1 MAEHWQLHWITS
13 IYKCW
18 KLYQASNPPVPFC
31 CITALFWY
39 WEVDISQ
46 HTYPQSKVQYNY
58 CNFLGPCQKFSAQL
72 RNEGH
77 KSTLTCPETKLKE
90 YTTRLKN
97 WLDTDKGNKKLQR
110 PVEGMGGI
118 GLRNLH
124 DLAWQ
129 EGSRSN
135 SWGKYI
141 KNWDTYCLCSRDKKE
156 WIHKLVDP
164 LSGKRT
170 PVFKKKK
177 KSLSAPAIHP
187 VKVTILKCV
196 GR

>member
-18 KLYQASNPPVPFC
+18 SLQILLSPSDALLHCFDSEKLIFFNTHFA
-31 CITALFWY
+31 
-39 WEVDISQ
+39 
-46 HTYPQSKVQYNY
+46 QSKFNKIIATFWVHVRNLVRSWETVIESQRVNISIQY
-58 CNFLGPCQKFSAQL
+58 
-72 RNEGH
+72 EGH

-124 DLAWQ
+124 GLAWQ
-129 EGSRSN
+129 EGSRSTAEGN
-135 SWGKYI
+135 
-141 KNWDTYCLCSRDKKE
+141 T
-156 WIHKLVDP
+156 
-164 LSGKRT
+164 
-170 PVFKKKK
+170 
-177 KSLSAPAIHP
+177 
-187 VKVTILKCV
+187 
-196 GR
+196 